1 MYLYRKWRWAVT
13 LAASLVALSPM
24 AGAQWR
30 RAPQQERK
38 TPRAVAVLE
47 TYQSGER
54 RLIPVS
60 FFYER
65 HYYDAS
71 LYRAAPVPFTLST
84 ETVYEVEQFGKP
96 LGTFTVL
103 SAMHSA
109 SLSGAEWFGNGR
121 FRIAA
126 DPATLAKKRAAVALV
141 VDDPKRPVLHRR
153 EGSEGD
159 YPVSRSAA
167 IPAAAKGGGTETE
180 DDPERPRLQR
190 REGSGGDAAQPSSQP
205 AAQIATQS
213 TPQSTD
219 PAKAGQVEKSP
230 GPDAD
235 RPVLHRRDD
244 AGDGATAASTTAA
257 TSQQV
262 EGGAGGVA
270 TSDEAPDHPI
280 LRRGKPAAEQGGRD
294 LPEFNAELVAAVN
307 PGTGEPGARGPE
319 PMARQVAVSDA
330 GTSEPQDVIFA
341 CRQEMRQQMEAQARE
356 LAESE
361 LRRMAPMRG
370 LMLPEAVKTETAAAG
385 SGTAEAGAAK
395 AKTAAASK
403 AKSGASAATST
414 STITTPAPGATPA
427 ATTPALTFEDEQFVP
442 YDLDYNDY
450 ATVVF
455 SGRYR
460 PGAADATGNASLPA
474 AGAGSATGG
483 WVVTVIARQDGDKL
497 VKLYSA
503 VSDPRELDLYPEV
516 RLVDAVDPDGY
527 GRYVLLFREQKRDG
541 VRWLLGR
548 ASGYE
553 LQTLFETA
561 ER

>member
-13 LAASLVALSPM
+13 LAAAMAALSPV

-47 TYQSGER
+47 TNQSGER

-65 HYYDAS
+65 RYYDAS
-71 LYRAAPVPFTLST
+71 LYRAAPVPFTLSA

-103 SAMHSA
+103 GAMHDVNQ
-109 SLSGAEWFGNGR
+109 SGAEWFGNGR
-121 FRIAA
+121 FRVAA
-126 DPATLAKKRAAVALV
+126 DPATLAKKRAAAPLVV
-141 VDDPKRPVLHRR
+141 VDDPTRPVLHRR

-159 YPVSRSAA
+159 YPAKHTAAKASA
-167 IPAAAKGGGTETE
+167 PAA
-180 DDPERPRLQR
+180 DDQERPRLQR
-190 REGSGGDAAQPSSQP
+190 REGSGGDAAQVEVAGQP
-205 AAQIATQS
+205 AAGPAAQPNTQPNTQS
-213 TPQSTD
+213 S
-219 PAKAGQVEKSP
+219 GQAAVQPTEQ
-230 GPDAD
+230 AQ
-235 RPVLHRRDD
+235 
-244 AGDGATAASTTAA
+244 ATA
-257 TSQQV
+257 
-262 EGGAGGVA
+262 E
-270 TSDEAPDHPI
+270 PDHPI
-280 LRRGKPAAEQGGRD
+280 LRRGKPAGEQGGRD
-294 LPEFNAELVAAVN
+294 LPEFNAALVSAVN
-307 PGTGEPGARGPE
+307 PGTGEPSARGPA

-330 GTSEPQDVIFA
+330 GTSEPQDVIFV
-341 CRQEMRQQMEAQARE
+341 CRQEQRQQMEAEARE

-361 LRRMAPMRG
+361 LRRMASRRG
-370 LMLPEAVKTETAAAG
+370 LALPDALKSDSGRAG
-385 SGTAEAGAAK
+385 DARTGSAKAGATK
-395 AKTAAASK
+395 AKTPAGLK
-403 AKSGASAATST
+403 AKPGASAAKPAST
-414 STITTPAPGATPA
+414 AASTPE
-427 ATTPALTFEDEQFVP
+427 ALTFEDEQFVP

-460 PGAADATGNASLPA
+460 PGASGAQDNAALLA
-474 AGAGSATGG
+474 AGAG
-483 WVVTVIARQDGDKL
+483 WVITVIAKQDGDKL

-503 VSDPRELDLYPEV
+503 VSDPKELDLYPEL

-527 GRYVLLFREQKRDG
+527 GRYALVFREQKRDG

-548 ASGYE
+548 VTGYE